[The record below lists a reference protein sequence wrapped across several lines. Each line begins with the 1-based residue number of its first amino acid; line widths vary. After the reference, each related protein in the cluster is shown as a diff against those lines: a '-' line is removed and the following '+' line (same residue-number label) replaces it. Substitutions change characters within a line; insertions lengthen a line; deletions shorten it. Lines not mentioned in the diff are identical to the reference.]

1 MSEGVEDPDNPVCD
15 DLDEMTRPLKRAEWI
30 MLLSGKI
37 NSLYAQKSSSIA
49 LIVPTLLVLLG
60 LSLGLFSDF
69 ITINSINVSFTEDV
83 LNFIYK
89 LIRFIFVAV
98 IVLVI
103 FLFYEIFCKR
113 RQIRHCE
120 NLMNDILTGKLTI
133 SSKILIE
140 YLKITEK
147 VITSKKAV
155 LPNKYK
161 VGPGMGLIILGL
173 SYIIWWVMPFA
184 FEAYNQDPRWAHNW
198 AYAIIILTVGLS
210 WYHKSPTSRLVATA
224 QAFMLPVTASGS
236 FNNLTLTYI
245 TIATLILWCVVVIFE
260 RMREKM
266 FLESSLQK
274 RTYNWL
280 NLHLPII
287 SWILIA
293 HMALV
298 FFIGRVPQEA
308 QLLALGTHAG
318 WLANFP
324 PEANDFATIFFDISL
339 IVLVLVMLYEQYK
352 MGYNLK
358 ENPWPSYSF
367 WFVFFCMAAGIIGV
381 MINDFLV

>member
-1 MSEGVEDPDNPVCD
+1 MSEE
-15 DLDEMTRPLKRAEWI
+15 
-30 MLLSGKI
+30 S
-37 NSLYAQKSSSIA
+37 KS
-49 LIVPTLLVLLG
+49 V
-60 LSLGLFSDF
+60 
-69 ITINSINVSFTEDV
+69 N
-83 LNFIYK
+83 
-89 LIRFIFVAV
+89 R
-98 IVLVI
+98 
-103 FLFYEIFCKR
+103 
-113 RQIRHCE
+113 
-120 NLMNDILTGKLTI
+120 
-133 SSKILIE
+133 
-140 YLKITEK
+140 
-147 VITSKKAV
+147 
-155 LPNKYK
+155 YK

-173 SYIIWWVMPFA
+173 SYLIWWVMPFA

-210 WYHKSPTSRLVATA
+210 WYQKSPSSRLIATV

-236 FNNLTLTYI
+236 FNNITLTYI
-245 TIATLILWCVVVIFE
+245 TIAILIVWSIVVVLE
-260 RMREKM
+260 RIRGKM
-266 FLESSLQK
+266 FLEERLHK

-324 PEANDFATIFFDISL
+324 PEASDFATIFFDISL
-339 IVLVLVMLYEQYK
+339 IFLVLIMLYEQYR
-352 MGYNLK
+352 MGYNIK

-367 WFVFFCMAAGIIGV
+367 WFVFVCMAAGIIGV

>member
-1 MSEGVEDPDNPVCD
+1 M
-15 DLDEMTRPLKRAEWI
+15 
-30 MLLSGKI
+30 
-37 NSLYAQKSSSIA
+37 
-49 LIVPTLLVLLG
+49 
-60 LSLGLFSDF
+60 
-69 ITINSINVSFTEDV
+69 
-83 LNFIYK
+83 
-89 LIRFIFVAV
+89 
-98 IVLVI
+98 
-103 FLFYEIFCKR
+103 
-113 RQIRHCE
+113 
-120 NLMNDILTGKLTI
+120 
-133 SSKILIE
+133 
-140 YLKITEK
+140 
-147 VITSKKAV
+147 

-210 WYHKSPTSRLVATA
+210 WYHKSPTSRLIAAV

-245 TIATLILWCVVVIFE
+245 TIAILISWCVVVVFE

-266 FLESSLQK
+266 FLEGCLQK
-274 RTYNWL
+274 RTFNWL

-308 QLLALGTHAG
+308 QLLALGSHAG

-324 PEANDFATIFFDISL
+324 PEANDFATMFFDISL
-339 IVLVLVMLYEQYK
+339 IVLILIMLYEQYK

-358 ENPWPSYSF
+358 ENPWPSFSF
-367 WFVFFCMAAGIIGV
+367 WFVFLCMAAGIIGV
-381 MINDFLV
+381 GINDFLV